1 MGATVTTL
9 TTSRTALGGLLAGP
23 AAGALAERRNGAALH
38 RRGDNLIAEQ
48 DIEASDVNVCNDE
61 TTLTVTYEATYPW
74 CLLET
79 HLHVATIPMLPPQD
93 PDIAPI
99 DTNIPQ
105 TNKGN
110 PIQASSTTATNTAA
124 RAWPPSRSPWTTSAR
139 TGCSQAAPWSSP
151 PTPR

>member
-1 MGATVTTL
+1 MGATV
-9 TTSRTALGGLLAGP
+9 TTSRTALGGLLALALLP
-23 AAGALAERRNGAALH
+23 ALWLSDAMAQHCTDEAI
-38 RRGDNLIAEQ
+38 NLIAEQ

-110 PIQASSTTATNTAA
+110 PIRASSTTATNTAA

-139 TGCSQAAPWSSP
+139 TGCSQTPWSSP